1 MNSGTKFFFALIAGV
16 VVLAVFFK
24 GSPAGALKYSPGFRQ
39 ALKKAGSDEK
49 PILLNF
55 GGPW

>member
-1 MNSGTKFFFALIAGV
+1 MSSGKKFFFALIAAV
-16 VVLAVFFK
+16 VVLAVFFR
-24 GSPAGALKYSPGFRQ
+24 GSPAGALKYSAGFRQ
-39 ALKKAGSDEK
+39 ALKEARSDEK